1 MTIAKSFQGPPEG
14 ISDNVWWAGGE
25 FHWTLTLAQPV
36 LNHYE
41 VE

>member
-25 FHWTLTLAQPV
+25 FHWTLTPAQPV